1 MLFTLVLFIIFCPT
15 YLANELCAF
24 PSCRWLDYISLEET
38 PAGVTS
44 ENLTSTKAFQ
54 HFSPRFDAEKLT
66 ELVEKVQVRV
76 F

>member
-1 MLFTLVLFIIFCPT
+1 MSFTLVLFIIFCPT

-66 ELVEKVQVRV
+66 ELVEKVQVSV

>member
-1 MLFTLVLFIIFCPT
+1 MSSVP
-15 YLANELCAF
+15 F
-24 PSCRWLDYISLEET
+24 PAAGGWIYISLEET

-54 HFSPRFDAEKLT
+54 HFSPQFDAEKLT

>member
-54 HFSPRFDAEKLT
+54 HFSPQFDAEKLT